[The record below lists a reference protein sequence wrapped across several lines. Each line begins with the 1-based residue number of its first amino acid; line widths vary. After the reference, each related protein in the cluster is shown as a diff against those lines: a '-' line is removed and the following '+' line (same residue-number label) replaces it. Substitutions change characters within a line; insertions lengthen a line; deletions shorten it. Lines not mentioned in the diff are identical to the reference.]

1 MGRPKKAPEEWRGNG
16 PNPRMTV
23 AERAEVQQHAAILGI
38 SPSDFV
44 RRRSL
49 GYRLPAAL
57 AVQRHVAALAV
68 ALLRIGVN
76 LNQIAHHMN
85 AGRGAPPDLS
95 ALIARI
101 EAILD
106 DIYGPGDNGGRAQL

>member
-1 MGRPKKAPEEWRGNG
+1 MGRPRKAPEERRGNG
-16 PNPRMTV
+16 PNPRFTT
-23 AERAEVQQHAAILGI
+23 AEKVEIADHAATLGV
-38 SPSDFV
+38 SPSDFI
-44 RRRSL
+44 RRRTL
-49 GYRLPAAL
+49 GYRLPVTLAL
-57 AVQRHVAALAV
+57 QRHVAALAV

-106 DIYGPGDNGGRAQL
+106 DIYGPGDNGGWAQL

>member
-1 MGRPKKAPEEWRGNG
+1 MARPRKAPEEKREDRLY
-16 PNPRMTV
+16 PRLTT
-23 AERAEVQQHAAILGI
+23 AERVEIEQHAAILGV
-38 SPSDFV
+38 SPSEFM
-44 RRRSL
+44 RSRSL
-49 GYRLPAAL
+49 NYRLPAAL

-68 ALLRIGVN
+68 ALLRLGVN
-76 LNQIAHHMN
+76 LNQIARHMN

-101 EAILD
+101 DAILD